1 MSSDDIQ
8 SRILEELQKIRE
20 AVSAK
25 PTPPPSEPKGLVEE
39 FTAFLNKYGIIGVA
53 LAFIMGGAVSKLV
66 SALVADII
74 MPIITPFIPGGN
86 WRTVVVNLGPIALAV
101 GDFAGALLDFL
112 IIALVIF
119 VIMKQLKKT
128 GLK

>member
-1 MSSDDIQ
+1 MSSEELNH
-8 SRILEELQKIRE
+8 RMLEELQKIRE
-20 AVSAK
+20 ALQVK
-25 PTPPPSEPKGLVEE
+25 PPPPPPEPKGFVDE
-39 FTAFLNKYGIIGVA
+39 FMAFLNKYGIIGVA

-74 MPIITPFIPGGN
+74 MPIITPFIPGGD
-86 WRTVVVNLGPIALAV
+86 WRSVKVYLGPIALAV

-119 VIMKQLKKT
+119 MIMKQLKKS

>member
-1 MSSDDIQ
+1 MSFDDIQ
-8 SRILEELQKIRE
+8 SKMLEELQKIRE
-20 AVSAK
+20 AVAAK
-25 PTPPPSEPKGLVEE
+25 PAPPPPEPKGLAEE

>member
-1 MSSDDIQ
+1 
-8 SRILEELQKIRE
+8 
-20 AVSAK
+20 
-25 PTPPPSEPKGLVEE
+25 
-39 FTAFLNKYGIIGVA
+39 
-53 LAFIMGGAVSKLV
+53 MGGAVSKLV

-86 WRTVVVNLGPIALAV
+86 WRTVFVNLGPIALAV

>member
-1 MSSDDIQ
+1 MSSEDIQ
-8 SRILEELQKIRE
+8 SKMLEELQKIRE
-20 AVSAK
+20 AVSTK
-25 PTPPPSEPKGLVEE
+25 PAPPPPEPKGLVEE

>member
-1 MSSDDIQ
+1 MSSEELNQ
-8 SRILEELQKIRE
+8 KMLEELQKIRE
-20 AVSAK
+20 ALQVK
-25 PTPPPSEPKGLVEE
+25 PAPPPPAPKGFVDE
-39 FTAFLNKYGIIGVA
+39 FMAFLNKYGIIGVA

-86 WRTVVVNLGPIALAV
+86 WRDAVLNLGPISLAV
-101 GDFAGALLDFL
+101 GDFAGAILDFL
-112 IIALVIF
+112 IIALVIYL
-119 VIMKQLKKT
+119 IMKQLKKT

>member
-1 MSSDDIQ
+1 MSSEDIQ
-8 SRILEELQKIRE
+8 SKMLEELQKIRE
-20 AVSAK
+20 AVEPK
-25 PTPPPSEPKGLVEE
+25 PAPPPPEPKGLIEE

-86 WRTVVVNLGPIALAV
+86 WRTVVINLGPIALAV